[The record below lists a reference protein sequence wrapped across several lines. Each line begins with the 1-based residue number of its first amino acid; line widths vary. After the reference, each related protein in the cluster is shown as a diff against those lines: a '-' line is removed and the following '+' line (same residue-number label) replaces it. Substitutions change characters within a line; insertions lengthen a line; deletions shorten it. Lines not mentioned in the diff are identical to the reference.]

1 MNDEDETTEI
11 APLPDLGLPLDYEGL
26 PPGRDQVTL
35 EGNVSR
41 ETKEKA

>member
-1 MNDEDETTEI
+1 MTDEDETLEI
-11 APLPDLGLPLDYEGL
+11 TPLPDLGLPLDYEDL
-26 PPGRDQVTL
+26 PTGRDQVTL

>member
-1 MNDEDETTEI
+1 MTTDENEAKT
-11 APLPDLGLPLDYEGL
+11 APLPDLGLPLIYDNLPEGT
-26 PPGRDQVTL
+26 DQVTL